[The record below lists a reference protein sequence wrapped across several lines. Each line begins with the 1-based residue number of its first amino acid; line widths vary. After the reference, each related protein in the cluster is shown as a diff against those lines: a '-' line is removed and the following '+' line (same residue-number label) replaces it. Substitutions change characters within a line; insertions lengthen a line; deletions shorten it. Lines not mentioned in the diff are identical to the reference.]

1 MEMSTCARH
10 IEHSTFGKVDIVST
24 LGEDGFEYA
33 GVEACDATVEDSR
46 DASEAPLR
54 IGERLVWLTALPE

>member
-1 MEMSTCARH
+1 MEISTCAWH
-10 IEHSTFGKVDIVST
+10 IEHSTLGKVDVVST

-33 GVEACDATVEDSR
+33 GVEACDATVEESR

-54 IGERLVWLTALPE
+54 MGEILV